1 MNDAKINDALN
12 GRMAAVVAAVML
24 AVSAV
29 VAVMMGEVPPVDVG
43 NGVLFDVSNE
53 RFLNTTLS
61 MPINVTLVIVAG
73 LLTLLL
79 NKLYSFVKAFT
90 FIAATAFF
98 LLEMA
103 LPMSSSALN
112 MGTML
117 CVVLVTGALILFGTY
132 ESKHAQRPI
141 FLVMC
146 LLSFGAM
153 VNWAFVPLIVAFLL
167 GFAYMRAM
175 NWKGLVAALIG
186 LFTPFWI
193 VLGLGLVPFSRFNL
207 IEINAVWDTIDVG
220 QLRSMIVWTVVVVVA
235 TITLSAI
242 NLFSI
247 YNYRLQLRVYN
258 AFFLMVTV
266 VSIVGMCV
274 DYRDMFNYVPM
285 LNLCLAVQV
294 AHAFTIST
302 FPKRYL
308 FFILLIVASLAAYVC
323 NLLL

>member
-1 MNDAKINDALN
+1 MNDTRINDFLN
-12 GRMAAVVAAVML
+12 GRLPAVLAAVLL

-29 VAVMMGEVPPVDVG
+29 VAVMLAEVPPVDMG
-43 NGVLFDVSNE
+43 NGIFFDVSKMS
-53 RFLNTTLS
+53 LLSTHLS
-61 MPINVTLVIVAG
+61 MPLNVALIVVTG
-73 LLTLLL
+73 LIMLLL
-79 NKLYSFVKAFT
+79 NKLYNFVKALT
-90 FIAATAFF
+90 FIGTTTFF

-103 LPMSSSALN
+103 LPVSSSALN

-117 CVVLVTGALILFGTY
+117 CLTLSLGALILFGTY
-132 ESKHAQRPI
+132 ENKFAQRPI

-153 VNWAFVPLIVAFLL
+153 FNWAFVALIVAFAL

-175 NWKGLVAALIG
+175 NWKSFLAILIG

-193 VLGLGLVPFSRFNL
+193 AMGLGWVSPADFKP
-207 IEINAVWDTIDVG
+207 IEINAVWATIDVG
-220 QLRSMIVWTVVVVVA
+220 QLRSMIVWTVAVIVA
-235 TITLSAI
+235 TIALSAV

-247 YNYRLQLRVYN
+247 YSYRLQLRVYN
-258 AFFLMVTV
+258 AFFLLVTM

-302 FPKRYL
+302 FPKRYV
-308 FFILLIVASLAAYVC
+308 FMFVIVAATLAAYTC

>member
-1 MNDAKINDALN
+1 MNDTRINDFLN
-12 GRMAAVVAAVML
+12 GRLPAVLAAVLL

-29 VAVMMGEVPPVDVG
+29 VAVMLAEVPPVDMG
-43 NGVLFDVSNE
+43 NGIFFDVSKTS
-53 RFLNTTLS
+53 LLSTHLS
-61 MPINVTLVIVAG
+61 MPLNVALIVVTG
-73 LLTLLL
+73 LIMLLL
-79 NKLYSFVKAFT
+79 NKLYNFVKALT
-90 FIAATAFF
+90 FIGTTTFF

-103 LPMSSSALN
+103 LPVSSSALN

-117 CVVLVTGALILFGTY
+117 CLTLSLGALILFGTY
-132 ESKHAQRPI
+132 ENKFAQRPI

-153 VNWAFVPLIVAFLL
+153 FNWAFVALIVAFAL

-175 NWKGLVAALIG
+175 NWKSFLAILIG

-193 VLGLGLVPFSRFNL
+193 AMGLGWVSPGDFKP
-207 IEINAVWDTIDVG
+207 IEINAVWATIDVG
-220 QLRSMIVWTVVVVVA
+220 QLRSMIVWTVAVIVA
-235 TITLSAI
+235 TIALSAV

-247 YNYRLQLRVYN
+247 YSYRLQLRVYN
-258 AFFLMVTV
+258 AFFLLVTM

-302 FPKRYL
+302 FPKRYV
-308 FFILLIVASLAAYVC
+308 FMFVIVAATLAAYTC